1 MDEQSQSPCV
11 VAEALIAAV
20 LPSAAAWGIV
30 PARRDD
36 AARARYE
43 DWLAEGLHAG
53 MPCLTDYAHVKFDPS
68 CVLPSAASLILV
80 ALPYEGAGK
89 DSAAGGHGAHA
100 AAETGEAGLV
110 ARVSRGRDYHKVL
123 QTMLRRICA
132 ALQARFPDGHF
143 RPVCDTVPLSERFY
157 AARAGLGTVVHNC
170 LLGNMEMGTRFVL
183 GAVVSSS
190 EFMVRDAGLGLAEN
204 PCTDLDVPE
213 ACPTRALVAPVRL
226 DVSRC
231 ISWLTIEYK
240 GLIARDL
247 CSAIGRR
254 VFGCDV
260 VRTFARSTGRARS
273 GRVARLCPTS
283 GRGRSGA
290 SCPGHGQAGAK
301 SGEARDN
308 PRTAECPDAEVSA
321 LFSTAN
327 APGAWIPLTE
337 LLALEDEREVRARF
351 AGTALIRAGR
361 RGLVR
366 NAIIVWS
373 NADTGPSR
381 RPASGEA
388 CRARVQKLCDDPD
401 PVVAKTARQALR
413 ARSSRMYYKMN
424 AYPDSYDKTRFQYT
438 YPQDQLIITFVCA
451 RVVRQCRQADTL
463 NEMNHTGQ

>member
-68 CVLPSAASLILV
+68 RVLPAAASLILV
-80 ALPYEGAGK
+80 ALPYGGAGK

-183 GAVVSSS
+183 GAVVSSN

-204 PCTDLDVPE
+204 PCTDCGLCLE

-247 CSAIGRR
+247 WPAIGRR

-260 VRTFARSTGRARS
+260 CQDVCPLNRAGAVWQGGPAAVRTSRAA
-273 GRVARLCPTS
+273 GDP
-283 GRGRSGA
+283 GA

-337 LLALEDEREVRARF
+337 LLELADDEAVRARF

-413 ARSSRMYYKMN
+413 ARSSRMYYK
-424 AYPDSYDKTRFQYT
+424 K
-438 YPQDQLIITFVCA
+438 
-451 RVVRQCRQADTL
+451 
-463 NEMNHTGQ
+463 